1 MSECIELSVVVPV
14 YNVEKYLRRCLDS
27 ILQQTYCVGEIICVN
42 DGSTDGCAQIL
53 EEYAEKDDRIRIV
66 WKENGGLVSARKAGI
81 MLARGQYATYVDS
94 DDWIEP
100 NMYAEMMQKLMDS
113 DADIVTSGCIRD
125 FGTYIVREE
134 EKVTAGIYEGDG
146 LIRELQSRM
155 VATDKFFQANMSIH
169 IYNKIYRTALLK
181 KYQRMVDDKI
191 NLLEDAACA
200 YPCLLNA
207 KKVAVM
213 GKSYYHYCVR
223 GDSIM
228 GTMDEGEKERYQI
241 LFDYLSRAFGET
253 LTRVSNA
260 MQQFTMLY
268 YYAKLFRC
276 ADEVVEY
283 RNNLLIPYGELKPG
297 ERVVIYG
304 AGKFSMVLKP
314 LLEKMNFCEIVAWV
328 DKKTQTDA
336 QLVEI
341 LQKSKY
347 DKIMIAV
354 LVNEVVEQIKK
365 ELSAIGIAEER
376 ILSVD
381 YRLFKEL

>member
-1 MSECIELSVVVPV
+1 MEECVELSVVVPI

-27 ILQQTYCVGEIICVN
+27 ILQQTYRVGEIICVN

-53 EEYAEKDDRIRIV
+53 EEYARKDDRIRVV

-81 MLARGQYATYVDS
+81 MLARGRYATYVDS

-100 NMYAEMMQKLMDS
+100 NMYEEMMQKLTES
-113 DADIVTSGCIRD
+113 GADIVTSGCIRD
-125 FGTYIVREE
+125 YGSHIVKEE
-134 EKVTAGIYEGDG
+134 EKIAAGTYEGER
-146 LIRELQSRM
+146 LIKELQSRM
-155 VATDKFFQANMSIH
+155 VDTEKFFQTNMSPH
-169 IYNKIYRTALLK
+169 TVNKVCRTNLLK
-181 KYQRMVDDKI
+181 SYQLTVDDRI
-191 NLLEDAACA
+191 NLMEDAACA

-228 GTMDEGEKERYQI
+228 GTIDEGEKERYQI
-241 LFDYLSRAFGET
+241 LFEYLYKAFGEASA
-253 LTRVSNA
+253 RVDNVL
-260 MQQFTMLY
+260 QQFTMLY

-283 RNNLLIPYGELKPG
+283 RNNLLIPYGELKQG
-297 ERVVIYG
+297 ERVIVYG
-304 AGKFSMVLKP
+304 AGKFGVVLKP

-328 DKKTQTDA
+328 DKKTQTEA
-336 QLVEI
+336 QLVETFR
-341 LQKSKY
+341 KSKY
-347 DKIMIAV
+347 DKIVIAV
-354 LVNEVVEQIKK
+354 LVNEVAEQIKK
-365 ELSAIGIAEER
+365 ELSAMGVPEEK

>member
-1 MSECIELSVVVPV
+1 
-14 YNVEKYLRRCLDS
+14 
-27 ILQQTYCVGEIICVN
+27 
-42 DGSTDGCAQIL
+42 
-53 EEYAEKDDRIRIV
+53 
-66 WKENGGLVSARKAGI
+66 
-81 MLARGQYATYVDS
+81 
-94 DDWIEP
+94 
-100 NMYAEMMQKLMDS
+100 
-113 DADIVTSGCIRD
+113 
-125 FGTYIVREE
+125 
-134 EKVTAGIYEGDG
+134 
-146 LIRELQSRM
+146 
-155 VATDKFFQANMSIH
+155 
-169 IYNKIYRTALLK
+169 
-181 KYQRMVDDKI
+181 
-191 NLLEDAACA
+191 
-200 YPCLLNA
+200 
-207 KKVAVM
+207 
-213 GKSYYHYCVR
+213 
-223 GDSIM
+223 M